1 MALDRDILPRNQSL
15 SNNSIKNPKP
25 NRDLRVEYSS
35 VKQEARISDKTDA
48 QVRSQPIGLIYCA
61 PKLKRVLKVVWTLIL
76 LAYVV
81 VLPVLVMILFR
92 DYSESIQR
100 LDSLQERWKLHI
112 DQESTQEKNRPKRN
126 AAKAMREAFNVHRNC
141 SATIQEFKRKFHFT
155 ELKLK
160 AHQKRIQRLIKAGT
174 NSTVC
179 LCKQLLAAPVC
190 TCEAAVEEAHG
201 DSKRGPRGP
210 PGDRGP
216 QGDTGTKGP
225 RGPSGK
231 PGVNGTCKLKTLD
244 EIKISTT
251 YFRWGRKA
259 CPKSA
264 VTVFGG
270 YMASSKTR
278 PRRTGGGTNYVCL
291 PSTNITYSNFN
302 LDPLSSLVT
311 SSIDGVKYGNKHLF
325 KTKLVHTL
333 DRLALCSVCQRFR
346 KTTSLMIPGNSTCPK
361 DWTFEYRGFLMAD
374 SEKRTDFICVDESAE
389 GGGSSLS
396 TDLHIG
402 TLVYV
407 NAKWPNCFANKCA
420 TNSGTK
426 TLRCVVCSM

>member
-160 AHQKRIQRLIKAGT
+160 AHQKRLSLMNDMMLKQVKATDFCINQEGRLLEMNMFFIVGNLKVEIPKAK
-174 NSTVC
+174 SSY
-179 LCKQLLAAPVC
+179 VC

-201 DSKRGPRGP
+201 DSKKRGPRGP

-231 PGVNGTCKLKTLD
+231 P
-244 EIKISTT
+244 
-251 YFRWGRKA
+251 
-259 CPKSA
+259 
-264 VTVFGG
+264 G